1 MTELIV
7 AWFAAN
13 SATCGLALYAVLNVV
28 NAALPYAAM
37 RDGPKWQRAL
47 GWLMDRAAVLA
58 RKDSPETLTVPGRA
72 SQMPTVDSFLAAVA
86 ASEAASEAAR
96 RAPTPAVRA
105 GDDRE
110 TPDLHP
116 PTKGTP

>member
-13 SATCGLALYAVLNVV
+13 SAACGVALYAVLNVV

-37 RDGPKWQRAL
+37 REGPRWRRAL

-58 RKDSPETLTVPGRA
+58 RKDSPQTLTAPLVAGSR
-72 SQMPTVDSFLAAVA
+72 MPTVDAFFERIAA
-86 ASEAASEAAR
+86 EEAAR
-96 RAPTPAVRA
+96 RAATPSARA
-105 GDDRE
+105 GDERP